1 MDMPDPT
8 SEADFERVTLVLQAL
23 ANGEREAAERLLPLV
38 YEDLR
43 KLARARM
50 ARVTPGQ
57 TLQATALVHDAYL
70 RVTKKGDPGWE
81 GRAHFFGAAALAMR
95 DILVEQA
102 RRKSAAK
109 RGGDRERVGDADDV
123 AIATLV
129 PAEDVLALDEA
140 LARLQQR
147 SERQAR
153 IVMLRFFTGLEMEE
167 VASMLG
173 LSISTVEREW
183 RFARSWL
190 QRQLGASA
198 PKDPEGGAC

>member
-50 ARVTPGQ
+50 ARVAPGQ

-70 RVTKKGDPGWE
+70 RVTRQGDPGWE

-109 RGGDRERVGDADDV
+109 RGGNRERVADADDV
-123 AIATLV
+123 AITIDV

-190 QRQLGASA
+190 QRQLGA
-198 PKDPEGGAC
+198 GGADGPGGDAC

>member
-1 MDMPDPT
+1 MTDPT
-8 SEADFERVTLVLQAL
+8 SEADFARVTLVLEAL
-23 ANGEREAAERLLPLV
+23 RKGERDAAERLLPLV

-50 ARVTPGQ
+50 SRAAPGQ

-70 RVTKKGDPGWE
+70 RVTKRGDPGWD

-102 RRKSAAK
+102 RRKASAK
-109 RGGDRERVGDADDV
+109 RGGDRARVDD
-123 AIATLV
+123 
-129 PAEDVLALDEA
+129 AEDVALSIDVPADDLLALDEA
-140 LARLQQR
+140 LRRLEQR

-153 IVMLRFFTGLEMEE
+153 IVMLRFFAGLEMEE
-167 VASMLG
+167 VAAMLETS
-173 LSISTVEREW
+173 LSTVEREW

-190 QRQLGASA
+190 QRQLGGPSG
-198 PKDPEGGAC
+198 PGEGEAT

>member
-1 MDMPDPT
+1 
-8 SEADFERVTLVLQAL
+8 
-23 ANGEREAAERLLPLV
+23 V

-50 ARVTPGQ
+50 ARVAPGQ

-70 RVTKKGDPGWE
+70 RVTRQGDPGWE
-81 GRAHFFGAAALAMR
+81 GRAHFFGAAAQAMR

-102 RRKSAAK
+102 RRKSAVK
-109 RGGDRERVGDADDV
+109 RGGDRARVAGAEDLP
-123 AIATLV
+123 IAMSV
-129 PAEDVLALDEA
+129 PAEDVLALDEE

-167 VASMLG
+167 IASMLG
-173 LSISTVEREW
+173 ISISTVEREW

-190 QRQLGASA
+190 QRRLDAGNPA
-198 PKDPEGGAC
+198 DRGDTAC

>member
-1 MDMPDPT
+1 MTDPT
-8 SEADFERVTLVLQAL
+8 SEADFARVTLVLQAL
-23 ANGEREAAERLLPLV
+23 RKGERDAAERLLPLV

-50 ARVTPGQ
+50 SRVAPGQ

-70 RVTKKGDPGWE
+70 RVTKRGDPGWD

-102 RRKSAAK
+102 RRKASAK
-109 RGGDRERVGDADDV
+109 RGGDRARVDD
-123 AIATLV
+123 
-129 PAEDVLALDEA
+129 AEDVALSIDVPADDLLALDEA
-140 LARLQQR
+140 LRRLEQR

-153 IVMLRFFTGLEMEE
+153 IVMLRFFAGLEMEE
-167 VASMLG
+167 VAAMLETS
-173 LSISTVEREW
+173 LSTVEREW

-190 QRQLGASA
+190 QRQLVA
-198 PKDPEGGAC
+198 PSKPGEDEGT